1 MRFRNDI
8 AKVKK
13 FFLALLAMALLSG
26 LFLVRV
32 AYTRG
37 DVKYYSL
44 SSPQVIINNGPIGSF
59 DNLRTHT
66 LSIVELNKNGYR
78 FWGYYTG
85 RGGNKINTDMGLAYS
100 NDLINWVKEDISP
113 VVKNLRWGTVVV
125 VDGVINMFGTRN
137 YGGDTYIVRLT
148 SEDGKNFKEQGIVV
162 PSVSGDKHQNPFIF
176 YDENNKIF
184 RLYYFHLSGRDNRI
198 EEKHSSDIDRIADA
212 PANIVMSD
220 DENILAAPSIFYRD
234 GKYWLTTETLR
245 GINGKQTWETLA
257 FVSDNPIR
265 GFEPVDNNRILV
277 DNDACF
283 FPYLFDNQL
292 NGVYSH
298 RYENS
303 TWKLFRMTHNFDS
316 KNQIKLEEPAADL
329 MINMTK
335 QLTANLILPDGAV
348 KKVTTAATWATSDN
362 SIATVR
368 KGKITAKKEGTAV
381 ITVSFGG
388 VSATEY
394 INVKSTE
401 T

>member
-113 VVKNLRWGTVVV
+113 VVKNLRWGAVVV

-137 YGGDTYIVRLT
+137 YGGDTYIVRST

-162 PSVSGDKHQNPFIF
+162 PSVSF
-176 YDENNKIF
+176 
-184 RLYYFHLSGRDNRI
+184 
-198 EEKHSSDIDRIADA
+198 
-212 PANIVMSD
+212 
-220 DENILAAPSIFYRD
+220 
-234 GKYWLTTETLR
+234 
-245 GINGKQTWETLA
+245 
-257 FVSDNPIR
+257 SDNPIR

-303 TWKLFRMTHNFDS
+303 TWELFRMTHNFDS

-348 KKVTTAATWATSDN
+348 KKVTTAATRATSDN

-368 KGKITAKKEGTAV
+368 KGIITAKKEGTAV